1 MLKIFLWVKI
11 LLRDHWPCVINSGT
25 TTKYFPLGRG
35 AHQGNLISVFLFIL
49 ALEVFLIIKSK
60 LETEG
65 LIFLIITTLS
75 FHIPIIQTL
84 S

>member
-1 MLKIFLWVKI
+1 M
-11 LLRDHWPCVINSGT
+11 LRDQWPCVINGGT

-35 AHQGNLISVFLFIL
+35 AHQGNLISMLLFIL

-65 LIFLIITTLS
+65 LIFLIITTFS
-75 FHIPIIQTL
+75 FHMPIIQTL